1 MPRTGGRKSILDGE
15 CTTMDMFHRRR
26 RGRSMPRAVVQSY
39 KKVLN
44 FAPASRGTAKQDFQ
58 IVLGADSLAAGQTS
72 PTDAAVPTGAIITSI
87 LFQSV
92 FNNLAAASDFINWSV
107 QRLVSGQAA
116 TVTPNVVGGDD
127 QRNQVMHLD
136 LLSAGQ
142 GQNLKHTYL
151 FKVPK
156 GMQRVRE
163 GDQWFV
169 TYISTANTEH
179 SMQVIYKF
187 FR

>member
-1 MPRTGGRKSILDGE
+1 MPRHYG
-15 CTTMDMFHRRR
+15 RR
-26 RGRSMPRAVVQSY
+26 RGRSMPRAIVQSY

-58 IVLGADSLAAGQTS
+58 IVLGVDSLAAGQTG
-72 PTDAAVPTGAIITSI
+72 PTDSAVPTGAVITSI

-92 FNNLAAASDFINWSV
+92 FANLAAVSDIINWSV

-136 LLSAGQ
+136 LLSAGD
-142 GQNLKHTYL
+142 GQNLRHTFL

-169 TYISTANTEH
+169 TYISTANTTH

-187 FR
+187 YR